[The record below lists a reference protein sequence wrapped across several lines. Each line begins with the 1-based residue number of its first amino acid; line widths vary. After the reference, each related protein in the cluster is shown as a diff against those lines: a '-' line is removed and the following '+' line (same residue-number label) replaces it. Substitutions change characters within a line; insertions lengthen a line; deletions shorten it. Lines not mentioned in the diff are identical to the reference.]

1 MNPRID
7 TLAISKRLAEGGFS
21 RDQADVTAAVWNEAI
36 DMAVRDLATK
46 DDISAL
52 RAELARTAS
61 DFARANEKN
70 AAEQKAAIAE
80 QKTAIAEAMDKQ
92 IAWTIG
98 TIVAVMRAGIA
109 IARFF

>member
-7 TLAISKRLAEGGFS
+7 TLAISKRPSEGGFS

-52 RAELARTAS
+52 RAELARTAT
-61 DFARANEKN
+61 DFARANEK
-70 AAEQKAAIAE
+70 AAAE
-80 QKTAIAEAMDKQ
+80 QKTAIAEAMNKQ

-98 TIVAVMRAGIA
+98 TIVAVMGAGIA

>member
-7 TLAISKRLAEGGFS
+7 TLAISKRLTDGGYT
-21 RDQADVTAAVWNEAI
+21 RDQADVMATTWNEAI

-46 DDISAL
+46 DDL
-52 RAELARTAS
+52 TRLA
-61 DFARANEKN
+61 DKI
-70 AAEQKAAIAE
+70 AAEQKATIAE
-80 QKTAIAEAMDKQ
+80 LKTANAEAMNKQ

-98 TIVAVMRAGIA
+98 TIVAVMGAGIA